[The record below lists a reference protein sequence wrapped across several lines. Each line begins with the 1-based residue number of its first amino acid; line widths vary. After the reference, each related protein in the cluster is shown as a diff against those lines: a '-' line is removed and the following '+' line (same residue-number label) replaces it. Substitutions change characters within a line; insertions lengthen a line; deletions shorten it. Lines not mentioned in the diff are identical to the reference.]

1 MYRNK
6 KTGIIGV
13 IITIIVLVVIVIISN
28 IKIEDFSHIGGA
40 LSSFVMPVQ
49 NGITYIKN
57 KFSGNSTFFS
67 DLATIKEENKTLK
80 ERNSELEKSLIE
92 LELIK
97 SENEKL

>member
-40 LSSFVMPVQ
+40 LSSFVMP
-49 NGITYIKN
+49 
-57 KFSGNSTFFS
+57 
-67 DLATIKEENKTLK
+67 
-80 ERNSELEKSLIE
+80 EKVE
-92 LELIK
+92 ELIVFILH
-97 SENEKL
+97 SHSAVENDLGYFTKI

>member
-49 NGITYIKN
+49 NGITYIK
-57 KFSGNSTFFS
+57 
-67 DLATIKEENKTLK
+67 
-80 ERNSELEKSLIE
+80 KSLL
-92 LELIK
+92 LETNYIGKKDFCHCKMLTTIFK
-97 SENEKL
+97 PLLKD

>member
-49 NGITYIKN
+49 NGITYKRIN
-57 KFSGNSTFFS
+57 LVETAHFSQ
-67 DLATIKEENKTLK
+67 TLQ
-80 ERNSELEKSLIE
+80 L
-92 LELIK
+92 
-97 SENEKL
+97 

>member
-13 IITIIVLVVIVIISN
+13 VITIIVLVVIVIISN

-49 NGITYIKN
+49 NGITYI
-57 KFSGNSTFFS
+57 
-67 DLATIKEENKTLK
+67 
-80 ERNSELEKSLIE
+80 
-92 LELIK
+92 
-97 SENEKL
+97 

>member
-67 DLATIKEENKTLK
+67 DLATIKEENKTWK
-80 ERNSELEKSLIE
+80 IFKRIRSNKVWKWN
-92 LELIK
+92 IK
-97 SENEKL
+97 RICKFKR

>member
-1 MYRNK
+1 MYKNK

-49 NGITYIKN
+49 NGITYIN
-57 KFSGNSTFFS
+57 LVETAHFSQ
-67 DLATIKEENKTLK
+67 TLQ
-80 ERNSELEKSLIE
+80 L
-92 LELIK
+92 
-97 SENEKL
+97 

>member
-67 DLATIKEENKTLK
+67 DLATIKEENKV
-80 ERNSELEKSLIE
+80 
-92 LELIK
+92 
-97 SENEKL
+97 

>member
-49 NGITYIKN
+49 RNY
-57 KFSGNSTFFS
+57 
-67 DLATIKEENKTLK
+67 LHKE
-80 ERNSELEKSLIE
+80 
-92 LELIK
+92 
-97 SENEKL
+97 